1 MKLLS
6 LNPMIFPM
14 FFTLLRIVLAPITSY
29 VLINYSANV
38 MWITALI
45 ATAGLS
51 DFLDGFLA
59 RQLNVTSML
68 GSILDPVADKIFII
82 CMFIALYWI
91 NKLSLEVLSIFLV
104 KDILL
109 ALGFFILGQGAL
121 ANSVSPNPI
130 NLNHIN
136 PIMLSKVNTALQF
149 LLMLGLVHNF
159 SHVNYLLYTTVGTTI
174 GSLVWYVFL
183 FLK

>member
-6 LNPMIFPM
+6 VNPMIFPM

-29 VLINYSANV
+29 ILINYSANV

-45 ATAGLS
+45 AVAGVS

-59 RQLNVTSML
+59 RQLNVTSVI

-91 NKLSLEVLSIFLV
+91 NKLSFEVLSVFLL

-121 ANSVSPNPI
+121 KSVMNT
-130 NLNHIN
+130 NHLS
-136 PIMLSKVNTALQF
+136 PIMLSKINTALQF
-149 LLMLGLVHNF
+149 LLMFGLLHNF
-159 SHVNYLLYTTVGTTI
+159 NHISYLLYVTVGTTI